1 VYDSDNVIVYEIT
14 NEDGYVRFLHKG
26 YGKEAEHLKDK
37 TEDDEFST
45 HSNILALHR
54 EGKSVR
60 EIADLVDRSKTSV
73 HRIITREKMK
83 EELSPAEAVPGG
95 DVGQLGQVGQAG
107 QCGEDFDAL

>member
-1 VYDSDNVIVYEIT
+1 
-14 NEDGYVRFLHKG
+14 
-26 YGKEAEHLKDK
+26 LKDK
-37 TEDDEFST
+37 TEDDEYST
-45 HSNILALHR
+45 HSNILTLHR

-73 HRIITREKMK
+73 HRIITREKRM
-83 EELSPAEAVPGG
+83 EGLSPAEAVPCG